1 MIKKIVMAAAML
13 SPALAAASTP
23 TECLVVS
30 QAFEGFSRMR
40 QDGYPWA
47 DAEYMIK
54 RSSDKLQLTKLMLSI
69 AKDAYS
75 NPVFRTDEERN
86 AAVNMHATTWLVTCL
101 SDSSGS

>member
-1 MIKKIVMAAAML
+1 MVFAVMIPVTAI
-13 SPALAAASTP
+13 ASSP

-40 QDGYPWA
+40 QDDYPWA

-54 RSSDKLQLTKLMLSI
+54 HASSKPALTKLMLAV
-69 AKDAYS
+69 AKDAYN

-86 AAVNMHATTWLVTCL
+86 AAVNMHATTWLITCL
-101 SDSSGS
+101 DDSSNI